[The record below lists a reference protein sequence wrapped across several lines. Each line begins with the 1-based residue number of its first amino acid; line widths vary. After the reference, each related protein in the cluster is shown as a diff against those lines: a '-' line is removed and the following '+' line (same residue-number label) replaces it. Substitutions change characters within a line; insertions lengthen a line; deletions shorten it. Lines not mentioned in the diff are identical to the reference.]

1 MHIPDS
7 YLDVSVAVVFTL
19 LSLGVLA
26 LSLKKVDHDGLS
38 PLFGLLSA
46 SIFAAQMLNWPI
58 IGGTSAHFVG
68 GALAGILLGPY
79 AGALAMAV
87 VLTIQAL
94 FFGDGGIIAWGAN
107 VWNMAI
113 VNVFAGYYI
122 YRALE
127 KYSRT
132 AGAFIAGWAGITL
145 AALFAGFEVGI
156 SNSFAYSLK
165 TTLSVM
171 GIWHGILGI
180 VEGAITA
187 GIVGYISTRRPEILE
202 GRAHPS
208 KSAFAIIALMVAV
221 SPFFAYAAEMVNYS
235 EPLENA
241 AELIGLEEYSIYSGL
256 MPDYS
261 IPGIDPYVGT
271 LLTAAIG
278 TVIVAGFAFLIRY
291 ARDY

>member
-7 YLDVSVAVVFTL
+7 YIDIPVAVVFTL
-19 LSLGVLA
+19 LSIGVLGF
-26 LSLKKVDHDGLS
+26 SIRKISRDELS
-38 PLFGLLSA
+38 PLFGVLSA

-58 IGGTSAHFVG
+58 VGGTSAHFVG

-79 AGALAMAV
+79 AGALAMTV
-87 VLTIQAL
+87 VLTVQTL

-127 KYSRT
+127 RYNKVV
-132 AGAFIAGWAGITL
+132 AAILGGWIGITL

-156 SNSFAYSLK
+156 STSFAYTLK

-171 GIWHGILGI
+171 GIWHGILGVI
-180 VEGAITA
+180 EGVIT
-187 GIVGYISTRRPEILE
+187 GGVVGYLSARRPDLLRE
-202 GRAHPS
+202 GVSPG
-208 KSAFAIIALMVAV
+208 KSAFVVIAIMVAL
-221 SPFFAYAAEMVNYS
+221 SPLFAYAAELVDYS

-271 LLTAAIG
+271 LITGAIG
-278 TVIVAGFAFLIRY
+278 TVIVAGFAFLIRH
-291 ARDY
+291 ARNY

>member
-7 YLDVSVAVVFTL
+7 YIDIPVAVVFTL
-19 LSLGVLA
+19 LSIGVLGF
-26 LSLKKVDHDGLS
+26 SIRKISRDELS
-38 PLFGLLSA
+38 PLFGVLSA

-58 IGGTSAHFVG
+58 VGGTSAHFVG

-79 AGALAMAV
+79 AGALAMTV
-87 VLTIQAL
+87 VLTVQTL

-127 KYSRT
+127 RYNKVF
-132 AGAFIAGWAGITL
+132 AAILGGWIGITL

-156 SNSFAYSLK
+156 STSFAYTLK

-171 GIWHGILGI
+171 GIWHGILGVI
-180 VEGAITA
+180 EGVIT
-187 GIVGYISTRRPEILE
+187 GGVVGYLSARRPDLLRE
-202 GRAHPS
+202 GVSPG
-208 KSAFAIIALMVAV
+208 KSAFVIIAIMVAL
-221 SPFFAYAAEMVNYS
+221 SPLFAYAAELVDYS

-271 LLTAAIG
+271 LITGAIG
-278 TVIVAGFAFLIRY
+278 TVIVAGFAFLIRH
-291 ARDY
+291 ARNY